1 MQKTKTFSEEKAA
14 SITYQLLTALEFLH
28 GRETIHRDIKPD
40 NILVGDN
47 DVIKICM
54 LLYSNLWLHI

>member
-1 MQKTKTFSEEKAA
+1 MQKTKTLSEEKAA

-54 LLYSNLWLHI
+54 LL